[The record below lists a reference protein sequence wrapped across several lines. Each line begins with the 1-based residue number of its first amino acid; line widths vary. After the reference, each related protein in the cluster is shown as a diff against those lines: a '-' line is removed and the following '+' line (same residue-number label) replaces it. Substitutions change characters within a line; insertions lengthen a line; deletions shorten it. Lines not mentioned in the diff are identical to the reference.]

1 MSIFDRHTLSH
12 EYHFSI
18 LCANYIGSIFLWQ
31 NMAFYIKVCN
41 PTYFDIKVH
50 TLWRFLYL
58 VGQLENREKPI
69 DNISRYC
76 YIISRE
82 KPIDNISR
90 YRG

>member
-1 MSIFDRHTLSH
+1 ML
-12 EYHFSI
+12 
-18 LCANYIGSIFLWQ
+18 
-31 NMAFYIKVCN
+31 
-41 PTYFDIKVH
+41 
-50 TLWRFLYL
+50 LWRFLYL

-90 YRG
+90 YKGYCSPIFIYLKM